1 MMDFSILKRNPFYLN
16 DTQIQWVKDSLES
29 MTQEQK
35 ASQLLCVNGL
45 DCSDEVYEGIFSKF
59 EPGGIMYRA
68 GAAEKI
74 TAFTRRL
81 SENTKIPLLIAG
93 NLEKGG
99 NGMITGGTMLG
110 APLGVA
116 ATGEVEMAERLG
128 TICAREGSAIGANW
142 AFAPIIDIDYNWRNP
157 ITNTRTFGSDPKT
170 VAAMGSA
177 YVKNVQ
183 KGGVAACIKHFPGD
197 GRDERDQHLCTTVND
212 MGCEEWMDSYGA
224 VYKACIETGALTCM
238 AGQIMQ
244 PAWTKRLNPEI
255 KDEEIRPASQSPELL
270 QGLLRRE
277 LGFNGL
283 ICTDST
289 TMAGFIVTGPRSETV
304 PGCIAAG
311 ADMMLFNKN
320 LQEDYDYMLEGI
332 RNGIITLERL
342 DEAVTRILGVKAAL
356 HLNERRPMPTIEE
369 AEKVIG
375 CEEHRAWEKECAD
388 KAITLVKEEAGVL
401 PITPEKYPRIL
412 LYPMESH
419 GEATAGNYGAK
430 DDVIDKICQ
439 RLRSL
444 GFEVTWFERDLN
456 MEGFT
461 KPTYTYAQNYDL
473 CLYVANM
480 ATKSNQTVVRLEWA
494 QPMGA
499 NCPHFITSI
508 PTVFVSLENPYH
520 LVDVPR
526 IRTFINAYSS
536 NDVSLEL
543 LVDKLT
549 GKSEFKGK
557 SPVDAFCGKWD
568 THL

>member
-1 MMDFSILKRNPFYLN
+1 MDFSILKKNPFYLN
-16 DTQIQWVKDSLES
+16 DAQIQWVKDTLEG

-35 ASQLLCVNGL
+35 AGQLLCVNGL

-68 GAAEKI
+68 GKMEKTI
-74 TAFTRRL
+74 AFTRRL
-81 SENTKIPLLIAG
+81 SQESKIPLLIAG

-116 ATGEVEMAERLG
+116 ATGEVQMAEKLG
-128 TICAREGSAIGANW
+128 TICAREGAAIGANW

-157 ITNTRTFGSDPKT
+157 ITNTRTFGSDPKL
-170 VAAMGSA
+170 VASMGSA
-177 YVKNVQ
+177 YVKHVQ
-183 KGGVAACIKHFPGD
+183 EGGVAACIKHFPGD

-212 MGCEEWMDSYGA
+212 MDCEEWMDTYGA
-224 VYKACIETGALTCM
+224 VYRSCIEAGALTCM

-244 PAWTKRLNPEI
+244 PAWTKRLNPQI
-255 KDEEIRPASQSPELL
+255 QDADIRPASQSPELL
-270 QGLLRRE
+270 QGLLRE
-277 LGFNGL
+277 KLGFNGL

-289 TMAGFIVTGPRSETV
+289 TMAGFIVTAPRSESV

-320 LQEDYDYMLEGI
+320 LQEDYDYMLAGI
-332 RNGIITLERL
+332 RNGVITPKRL

-356 HLNERRPMPTIEE
+356 HLNEKRPMPAVET
-369 AEKVIG
+369 AEKIVG
-375 CEEHRAWEKECAD
+375 CREHRVWERECAD
-388 KAITLVKEEAGVL
+388 KAITLVKEEEGVL
-401 PITPEKYPRIL
+401 PITPKRYPRIL

-419 GEATAGNYGAK
+419 SEATAGNYGAK
-430 DDVIDKICQ
+430 DDVIDKISD
-439 RLRSL
+439 RLRKL
-444 GFEVTWFERDLN
+444 GFEVTWFERDPN
-456 MEGFT
+456 PEGFGR
-461 KPTYTYAQNYDL
+461 PTCSYAQNYDL

-508 PTVFVSLENPYH
+508 PTVFVSVENPYH

-536 NDVSLEL
+536 NDATLEL

-557 SPVDAFCGKWD
+557 SPTDVFCGKWD